1 MYACIYILVL
11 IFSAFVVTIFFFIF
25 FSFMFFIKHINKKFR
40 ENNGIDNHKKYKEF
54 IQGNF
59 LVE

>member
-11 IFSAFVVTIFFFIF
+11 IFSAFVVTIFF
-25 FSFMFFIKHINKKFR
+25 SFMFFIKHINKKKLR